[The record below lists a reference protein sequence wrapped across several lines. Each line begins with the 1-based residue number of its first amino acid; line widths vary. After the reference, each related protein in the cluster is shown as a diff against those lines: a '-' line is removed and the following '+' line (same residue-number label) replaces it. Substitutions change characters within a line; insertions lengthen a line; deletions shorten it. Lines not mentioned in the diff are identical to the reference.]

1 MSTGDIEDSSAPL
14 VEHLIELRNRIVKS
28 LIAFVIAVI
37 LAYLVWQPIFDF
49 LTQPI
54 CAALIQNGQECQL
67 IMVKLQEGFFTAI
80 RISVLAGFMLAF
92 PYIAAQVW
100 MFVAPGLYKTE
111 KNAFRPFLLASPIMF
126 FFGAAVA
133 FYLVIPY
140 AYIFF
145 LQFQQGAAGTE
156 GAAQVAGTPGV
167 TYQGSVAEYLSLTMQ
182 FIIAFG
188 LCFQMPV
195 LLTLMGRAGLISA
208 AALVAG
214 RRYAILIIV
223 VLAALVTP
231 PDMMSQLILFAAVYP
246 LYEISILLVRRM
258 ERTKE
263 AALRAQGLW
272 FEDDDDTDAAGK
284 GGTKGGG
291 EAKGN
296 SA

>member
-14 VEHLIELRNRIVKS
+14 VEHLIELRNRIVKA
-28 LIAFVIAVI
+28 LLAFVIAVI
-37 LAYLVWQPIFDF
+37 LAYLVWKPIFDF

-54 CAALIQNGQECQL
+54 CAAMVQNGQECKL

-80 RISVLAGFMLAF
+80 RISVLAGFMLSF

-100 MFVAPGLYKTE
+100 MFVAPGLYKSE
-111 KNAFRPFLLASPIMF
+111 KNAFLPFLLASPIMF
-126 FFGAAVA
+126 IFGAAVA

-145 LQFQQGAAGTE
+145 LQFQQGAGS
-156 GAAQVAGTPGV
+156 GGLAQVAGTPGV

-195 LLTLMGRAGLISA
+195 LLTLMGRAGLVSA
-208 AALVAG
+208 AALSAG

-258 ERTKE
+258 ERTRE
-263 AALRAQGLW
+263 AALRAEGLW
-272 FEDDDDTDAAGK
+272 FEDDEDKDGAA
-284 GGTKGGG
+284 
-291 EAKGN
+291 
-296 SA
+296 

>member
-1 MSTGDIEDSSAPL
+1 MSTGDIDDSSAPL
-14 VEHLIELRNRIVKS
+14 VEHLIELRNRIVKA

-37 LAYLVWQPIFDF
+37 LAYLVWKPIFDF

-54 CAALIQNGQECQL
+54 CAAMIQNGQECQL

-80 RISVLAGFMLAF
+80 RISVMAGFMLAF

-100 MFVAPGLYKTE
+100 MFIAPGLYKSE
-111 KNAFRPFLLASPIMF
+111 KNAFLPFLLASPIMF
-126 FFGAAVA
+126 VFGAAVA
-133 FYLVIPY
+133 FYFVIPY

-145 LQFQQGAAGTE
+145 LQFQQGAAATGSV
-156 GAAQVAGTPGV
+156 AQVAGTPGV

-263 AALRAQGLW
+263 AALRAEGLW
-272 FEDDDDTDAAGK
+272 FEDDAD
-284 GGTKGGG
+284 
-291 EAKGN
+291 EAKDGK
-296 SA
+296 A

>member
-1 MSTGDIEDSSAPL
+1 MSKTDIDDSSAPL
-14 VEHLIELRNRIVKS
+14 VEHLIELRNRIVKG
-28 LIAFVIAVI
+28 LVVFVIAVI

-54 CAALIQNGQECQL
+54 CAALIRNGQECQL

-80 RISVLAGFMLAF
+80 RISVMAGFMLSF
-92 PYIAAQVW
+92 PYLAAQVW
-100 MFVAPGLYKTE
+100 LFVAPGLYKTE
-111 KNAFRPFLLASPIMF
+111 KMAFLPFLLASPIMF
-126 FFGAAVA
+126 IFGAAVA

-145 LQFQQGAAGTE
+145 LQFQQGALGT
-156 GAAQVAGTPGV
+156 GAADSAAGAVVQAAGTPGV

-195 LLTLMGRAGLISA
+195 LLTLMGRAGLVSA
-208 AALVAG
+208 AALVTG

-258 ERTKE
+258 ERTRE
-263 AALRAQGLW
+263 AALKAQGLW
-272 FEDDDDTDAAGK
+272 FEEEDEVKAGGK
-284 GGTKGGG
+284 GG
-291 EAKGN
+291 A
-296 SA
+296 A

>member
-1 MSTGDIEDSSAPL
+1 MSTGDIDDSSAPL
-14 VEHLIELRNRIVKS
+14 VEHLIELRNRIVKA

-37 LAYLVWQPIFDF
+37 LAYLVWKPIFDF

-54 CAALIQNGQECQL
+54 CSAMIQNGQECQL

-80 RISVLAGFMLAF
+80 RISVMAGFMLAF

-100 MFVAPGLYKTE
+100 MFIAPGLYKSE
-111 KNAFRPFLLASPIMF
+111 KNAFLPFLLASPIMF
-126 FFGAAVA
+126 VFGAAVA
-133 FYLVIPY
+133 FYFVIPY

-145 LQFQQGAAGTE
+145 LQFQQGAAATDGV
-156 GAAQVAGTPGV
+156 AQVAGTPGV

-263 AALRAQGLW
+263 AALRAEGLW
-272 FEDDDDTDAAGK
+272 FEDDGD
-284 GGTKGGG
+284 
-291 EAKGN
+291 EAKDGK
-296 SA
+296 A